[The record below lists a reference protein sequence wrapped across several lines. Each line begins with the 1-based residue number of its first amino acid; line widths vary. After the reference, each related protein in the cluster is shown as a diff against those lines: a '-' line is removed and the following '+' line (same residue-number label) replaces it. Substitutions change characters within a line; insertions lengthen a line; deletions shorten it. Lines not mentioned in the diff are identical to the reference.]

1 MDKFILYAIFI
12 EECIEHTRLVYN
24 LQESETSEVSDLDSS
39 KEDSDNSTA
48 TRRRRQYIKASKKR
62 MSLLTGQY
70 FDVPSQEERYGHY
83 EHGAPSKSSRRRF
96 FASLAR
102 WDPRAEKVFVGER
115 GRGGPKDVEE
125 DVVAVPVVLGDTQD
139 IEMTGVEGV
148 DVGEGDDEEDDE
160 EGEVDG
166 EDEDFA
172 GEGDG
177 DEAKFQKTSFAYDD
191 MVY

>member
-1 MDKFILYAIFI
+1 MG
-12 EECIEHTRLVYN
+12 T
-24 LQESETSEVSDLDSS
+24 TS
-39 KEDSDNSTA
+39 TG
-48 TRRRRQYIKASKKR
+48 RQ
-62 MSLLTGQY
+62 
-70 FDVPSQEERYGHY
+70 
-83 EHGAPSKSSRRRF
+83 
-96 FASLAR
+96 ASLQDDAFS
-102 WDPRAEKVFVGER
+102 RAWHGVGER